1 MTLWPAGSGHSG
13 AHHGHS
19 VLGSHGWI
27 VLRIVPS
34 RQLQGSSLFIRML
47 PVHWSILPT
56 GVFTIGD
63 YLFRSFQL
71 ELVDDLIDGTG
82 GLRKVRFC
90 DEQRGKGERL

>member
-1 MTLWPAGSGHSG
+1 
-13 AHHGHS
+13 
-19 VLGSHGWI
+19 
-27 VLRIVPS
+27 
-34 RQLQGSSLFIRML
+34 ML

-71 ELVDDLIDGTG
+71 ELLRNPEVDDLIDGTG

>member
-1 MTLWPAGSGHSG
+1 
-13 AHHGHS
+13 
-19 VLGSHGWI
+19 
-27 VLRIVPS
+27 
-34 RQLQGSSLFIRML
+34 ML